1 MIKVIVYKE
10 IREIISSRKF
20 VFAFL
25 VSAILIVLSFYTGAR
40 WYENNRSRYDAAKS
54 ENIRQ
59 MSGITDWVMVNHHIF
74 LPPDPIA
81 ALITGIDNDIGR
93 DIQMFATGELKSTDS
108 RFSEDPIF
116 SIFHFLDL
124 EFIFSIVLALF
135 AILFGYNLINGEKES
150 GTLRLVFAHALPRHQ
165 FILGKMTGV
174 LLAVIVPLL
183 IPLCLGCLI
192 LVLLGIPMDTEAWL
206 RLFLV
211 ILSGILYFA
220 VLLLLAIFISAR
232 TVRSAHAFLLTL
244 VIWIFTTLVIPRAAV
259 LAAGRMVTVP
269 STDELDSKKFRY
281 RSQLWSEDM
290 QKMNAFKTPETGNPQ
305 EMMDAF
311 HEYMGKLGSERNAK
325 TDLFNQQLN
334 EERQNRQVQQQ
345 TIAFSLARLAPS
357 ACFSLAVRQLA
368 GTSLTLKQ
376 DFLDA
381 ARLYQESYANFL
393 SAKTDGLLPGAG
405 MVFRMVTD
413 DSEEPQPI
421 NSHEIPAFVFHRP
434 DVWQTLQEAVPDI
447 GILIVFALLFFSSA
461 YVSFLKY
468 DVR

>member
-1 MIKVIVYKE
+1 MMKVIIYKE

-25 VSAILIVLSFYTGAR
+25 VSSILILLSFYVGAR
-40 WYENNRSRYDAAKS
+40 WYENNRSRYEAAKS
-54 ENIRQ
+54 ENLRQ
-59 MSGITDWVMVNHHIF
+59 MSGITDWIMVNHHIY
-74 LPPDPIA
+74 LPPDPLA
-81 ALITGIDNDIGR
+81 ALVAGIDNDIGR
-93 DIQMFATGELKSTDS
+93 DIQMYATGELKSTDS
-108 RFSEDPIF
+108 RFSDDPIF
-116 SIFHFLDL
+116 SIFHFLDI

-174 LLAVIVPLL
+174 LLAVMVPLL
-183 IPLCLGCLI
+183 IPFCLGCLVLI
-192 LVLLGIPMDTEAWL
+192 LLGVPMEAEAWL
-206 RLFLV
+206 RLAMI
-211 ILSGILYFA
+211 ILDGMLYFA

-244 VIWIFTTLVIPRAAV
+244 IIWIFTTLIIPRVAV

-269 STDELDSKKFRY
+269 STDELDSKKFRF

-290 QKMNAFKTPETGNPQ
+290 QKMNAFRAPETGNPQ

-311 HEYMGKLGSERNAK
+311 HKYMGELGRERNAK
-325 TDLFNQQLN
+325 TDLFNRQLN
-334 EERQNRQVQQQ
+334 EERQNRQARQQ
-345 TIAFSLARLAPS
+345 TVAFSLARLAPS
-357 ACFSLAVRQLA
+357 TSFSLAVRQLA

-376 DFLDA
+376 DFLAA

-393 SAKTDGLLPGAG
+393 STKTGGLLPGAG

-413 DSEEPQPI
+413 DGEEPQPI
-421 NSHEIPAFVFHRP
+421 NAHEIPAFVFRRP
-434 DVWQTLQEAVPDI
+434 AVRQALQEAAPDI